1 MPRAFGKKNSDSPPS
16 PSRTD
21 THRLHTQLNQKLC
34 FYMLKF
40 WRRELDYAI
49 LPTFL
54 SLFTKLVG
62 PLRVKGKI
70 NRELVWYLAV
80 EYLS

>member
-1 MPRAFGKKNSDSPPS
+1 MKKKNLGSFPIFEIAPTTDFVSTRLILILWYAKGFRAKKKNDSPPS

-40 WRRELDYAI
+40 WRGELDYAI
-49 LPTFL
+49 LPAF
-54 SLFTKLVG
+54 
-62 PLRVKGKI
+62 
-70 NRELVWYLAV
+70 
-80 EYLS
+80 